1 MKSIELKEYELSE
14 ELDSSFL
21 TSFKKFL
28 KDKGLQNA
36 FSFDSTRIKTSS
48 YAGTIKFKGVQINV
62 LPKMISESE
71 DGKKIVDNLIFMLSY
86 TKKLKIKNPC
96 SALISKSPNPFIEVL
111 ISSYADSLL
120 SALLTNIPHD
130 YEMQNGNLRFI
141 KGKIDFRNDIKYN
154 SSNHSK
160 IYCIF
165 DEFKEDNLLNQI
177 FKFVTQALSNISQI
191 SDTKNKLKKIQAIYE
206 DVSLKRITPEISDNV
221 ELKREQR
228 VFEMPLKLA
237 KLFIDNTS
245 IHMKSNN
252 FDSIALLFD
261 MNKLFEEFIFTALKF
276 MYGVN
281 VKAQVKKGML
291 KTLYCGNDVIPFPK
305 HTRSDIQI
313 NGLTKQPIILD
324 TKYKIINSANDI
336 SVDDIY
342 QMMAYSKVYK
352 TDNLILLYP
361 KSGFGFGHTVG
372 FYEDVLVDRK
382 LNIHI
387 ATLNLH
393 SNLKNKHFMSDL
405 KHIVEKSYLEYR

>member
-1 MKSIELKEYELSE
+1 MKSIELKEYDLSE

-21 TSFKKFL
+21 ISLKIFL
-28 KDKGLQNA
+28 KDKGLQNV
-36 FSFDSTRIKTSS
+36 FSFDINRIKTSS
-48 YAGTIKFKGVQINV
+48 YAGAIKFKGVQINV
-62 LPKMISESE
+62 LPKIISEGE

-86 TKKLKIKNPC
+86 TKKLKVKNPS
-96 SALISKSPNPFIEVL
+96 SALISKSPNPFIEIL
-111 ISSYADSLL
+111 ISSYAESLL

-130 YEMQNGNLRFI
+130 YEIQNGNLRFI

-154 SSNHSK
+154 SSNHAK
-160 IYCIF
+160 LYCIF

-177 FKFVTQALSNISQI
+177 FKFVTQALSNVSQI
-191 SDTKNKLKKIQAIYE
+191 TDTKNKLKKIQAIYD

-221 ELKREQR
+221 ELKRGQR
-228 VFEMPLKLA
+228 VFEIPFKLA

-245 IHMKSNN
+245 IHIKSNN

-261 MNKLFEEFIFTALKF
+261 MNKLFEEFIFTALKSI
-276 MYGVN
+276 YGAN
-281 VKAQVKKGML
+281 VKAQVRKGML
-291 KTLYCGNDVIPFPK
+291 KNLYYGNDVIPFKK

-324 TKYKIINSANDI
+324 TKYKIINSAKDI
-336 SVDDIY
+336 SIDDIY
-342 QMMAYSKVYK
+342 QMIAYSKVYK

-361 KSGFGFGHTVG
+361 KSGPALKHSVG
-372 FYEDVLVDRK
+372 FYEDITIGRK

-405 KHIVEKSYLEYR
+405 KHIVEKSFL